1 MMGGRLLSSQI
12 RARLFTLTAR
22 AAVDS
27 AAREGATMDQ
37 PLHRFKAEFFKALGH
52 PARLVI
58 LEQIRSGEKNV
69 HELQTVLEIDQS
81 SVSQQLAVLRN
92 KNIVDPRKEGT
103 LVYYRVRD
111 PMIFQLLDVA
121 QEIFNNHL
129 IDTQTMLAQLS
140 DEMADSALAQSDA
153 SEV

>member
-1 MMGGRLLSSQI
+1 VVRRIVAEVGLP
-12 RARLFTLTAR
+12 
-22 AAVDS
+22 AA
-27 AAREGATMDQ
+27 AARTNAAAARKGPAMHQ
-37 PLHRFKAEFFKALGH
+37 PLHRFKAEFFRALGH

-69 HELQTVLEIDQS
+69 QELQAALEMDQS

-92 KNIVDPRKEGT
+92 KDIVEPRKQGT

-111 PMIFQLLDVA
+111 PMIFQLLDSA
-121 QEIFNNHL
+121 REIFNNRL

-140 DEMADSALAQSDA
+140 DEVDEQTTPQTGTGAP
-153 SEV
+153 